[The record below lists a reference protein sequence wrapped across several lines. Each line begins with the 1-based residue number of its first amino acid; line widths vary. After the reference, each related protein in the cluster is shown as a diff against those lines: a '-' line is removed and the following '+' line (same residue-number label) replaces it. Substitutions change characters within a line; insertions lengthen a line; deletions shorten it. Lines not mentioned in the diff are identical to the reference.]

1 MNTDGMFA
9 RMDYCP
15 DVTGRFSELCYWAL
29 PDHTF
34 YPGVDFVSELP
45 ELIII
50 KKSLEEYFGV
60 KVLYGIEVEDTQS
73 RKSDDVMLCTVSF
86 PSDDSEYLQY
96 ICTKLGTYTMLYF
109 QEIDGQL
116 SEIDPIV
123 LTDELKSLLRLKP
136 CEVETEEGQSYFDEE
151 HNVLVFASQEAA
163 MNYLNN
169 IVTTTTDKD
178 TVLPSVAYV
187 DQPTFHNYVIRAT

>member
-9 RMDYCP
+9 RIDYCP
-15 DVTGRFSELCYWAL
+15 DAMGRLSELHYWVL
-29 PDHTF
+29 PDCAF
-34 YPGVDFVSELP
+34 YPEVDFVSELP

-50 KKSLEEYFGV
+50 KRSLEEYFDV
-60 KVLYGIEVEDTQS
+60 KVLYGIETEVEGD
-73 RKSDDVMLCTVSF
+73 RRSDKVMLCSVSYS
-86 PSDDSEYLQY
+86 SDENEYLQY

-123 LTDELKSLLRLKP
+123 LTDELKSLLCLEPYK
-136 CEVETEEGQSYFDEE
+136 VETEEGQSYFDEE

-163 MNYLNN
+163 IHYLNN

-178 TVLPSVAYV
+178 IVLPSVAYV